1 MGTLGWGYA
10 AALGVKA
17 VKPDEPVVSVSGD
30 GGFLFTGNEIAT
42 AVHHGINLVT
52 IVFTDGAY
60 GNVRRI
66 QQQIYDNKVIA
77 SELPNPDFVA
87 YAESFGAA
95 GLRVE
100 KPEQLE
106 GKIKQALALERPTII
121 EVPMGDVPSP
131 WPFLMLPKV
140 RGI

>member
-10 AALGVKA
+10 TALGVKVA
-17 VKPDEPVVSVSGD
+17 KPDEPVVSVSGD

-66 QQQIYDNKVIA
+66 QQQMYDNKVIA
-77 SELPNPDFVA
+77 SELTNPDFVA
-87 YAESFGAA
+87 YAESFGAV
-95 GLRVE
+95 GLRAE
-100 KPEQLE
+100 KPELLE
-106 GKIKQALALERPTII
+106 GTIKKALTMERPAII

-140 RGI
+140 RGA